1 MSIKKPSSRVGYS
14 VRNMRSIRV
23 GSNKSKRNQLFSL
36 NLVPMIDMFVILVVF
51 LLITF
56 SATGEILLQQADIE
70 LPKAYSGRELE
81 RYPMIAV
88 SAKDVGFE
96 GVEVIRTG
104 SVTKQNFPDL
114 KVPELSK
121 VLKTAHDAYQSN
133 HPMPNDPEAKKWLEE
148 SKQIIIQADENID
161 FEVRLVITTAAIE
174 GYSAIN
180 FATLRRHAIAHQQ
193 VSTPILPFPI
203 A

>member
-88 SAKDVGFE
+88 SAKDVVFE

-104 SVTKQNFPDL
+104 SVTEQNFPDL

-133 HPMPNDPEAKKWLEE
+133 HPMPNDTEKAKKRLEQ
-148 SKQIIIQADENID
+148 SKHIINQADENID
-161 FEVRLVITTAAIE
+161 YEVIRLVITTAAIE

-180 FATLRRHAIAHQQ
+180 FATLKKARDSAPA
-193 VSTPILPFPI
+193 S
-203 A
+203 

>member
-1 MSIKKPSSRVGYS
+1 
-14 VRNMRSIRV
+14 
-23 GSNKSKRNQLFSL
+23 
-36 NLVPMIDMFVILVVF
+36 MIDMFVILVVF

-81 RYPMIAV
+81 RYPMIAI
-88 SAKDVGFE
+88 SAKDVVFE
-96 GVEVIRTG
+96 GAEVIRTA
-104 SVTKQNFPDL
+104 SVTEQNFPDL

-133 HPMPNDPEAKKWLEE
+133 HPMPNDPEKAKKWLEE

-161 FEVRLVITTAAIE
+161 FEVIRLVITTAAIE

-180 FATLRRHAIAHQQ
+180 FATLKKARDSAPA
-193 VSTPILPFPI
+193 S
-203 A
+203 

>member
-81 RYPMIAV
+81 RYPMIAI
-88 SAKDVGFE
+88 SAKDVVFE

-104 SVTKQNFPDL
+104 SVTEQNFPDL

-133 HPMPNDPEAKKWLEE
+133 HPMPNDPEKAKKWLEE

-161 FEVRLVITTAAIE
+161 FEVIRLVITTAAIE

-180 FATLRRHAIAHQQ
+180 FATLKKARDSAPA
-193 VSTPILPFPI
+193 S
-203 A
+203 